1 MTKRERVY
9 AAIDGKPVDRPPVAL
24 WRHFP
29 QEDQRAST
37 LAAAHVTF
45 FKNYDWDFL
54 KVTSASGYYGDDWGL
69 RGGYKPNREGV
80 RHYSDR
86 PIKKETD
93 WPKLKRL
100 DVTTGAYGRELQALR
115 LIRKALPDEL
125 ILATIFSPLGIART
139 LTGETALLRYLRD
152 SVDEMHEGL
161 DIITEVTGQFAA
173 ECLAAGADGLYFAV
187 QCAST
192 GYMTIEE
199 YEEFGRPYD
208 LRVLDAARK
217 AEIVLLHIH
226 GERIMFEQLTDYPV
240 QIINW
245 HDRRTP
251 PSLKEARSQFS
262 GTIAGGLDAM
272 DTVGKASVE
281 QVTAEVKDAIAQTG
295 GKRLVVTAG
304 CVIPIDAPEANLRA
318 VRQAVESS

>member
-29 QEDQRAST
+29 QDDQRANT
-37 LAAAHVTF
+37 LAAAHVAF
-45 FKNYDWDFL
+45 LKSHDWDFL
-54 KVTSASGYYGDDWGL
+54 KVTPASGYYGDDWGL
-69 RGGYKPNREGV
+69 RSSFKPNREGV
-80 RHYSDR
+80 RHYADR

-100 DVTTGAYGRELQALR
+100 DVTTGAYGKELQALR
-115 LIRKALPDEL
+115 LIRKALPDEI
-125 ILATIFSPLGIART
+125 ILETIFSPLSIART
-139 LTGETALLRYLRD
+139 LAGETALLRYLRD

-161 DIITEVTGQFAA
+161 DIITETTGQFAA
-173 ECLAAGADGLYFAV
+173 ECLAAGADGLYFAT

-208 LRVLDAARK
+208 LRVLDAARA

-251 PSLKEARSQFS
+251 PTLKEARAQFS

-272 DTVGKASVE
+272 DTIGKAPVE

-295 GKRLVVTAG
+295 GKRLIVTAG

-318 VRQAVESS
+318 VRQAVES